1 MPSMINSLKDALE
14 KKFPGIKLRILR
26 DSLLLEDPQD
36 LTRVAQHVKES
47 PAFRLDYLSSV
58 TASDFLDYLETIY
71 HFYSMEKKSG
81 PWVLRVRV
89 PRENARVPSL
99 TPLYQSAEL
108 QEREAYDL
116 FGILYEGH
124 PDLRRL
130 FLWEG
135 FEGHPLLKDYEQENA
150 DTLEARDVEWLEAHG
165 VKVPEAMK
173 KNAAELKASGKRA
186 LAEKPTEPRQA

>member
-1 MPSMINSLKDALE
+1 MTPIINSLKDALE
-14 KKFPGIKLRILR
+14 KQFPGIKLRVLL
-26 DSLLLEDPQD
+26 DSILLENPQD
-36 LTRVAQHVKES
+36 LIRIAQYVKES

-58 TASDFLDYLETIY
+58 TASDFLEYLETIY

-81 PWVLRVRV
+81 PWILRVRV
-89 PRENARVPSL
+89 PRKNAHVPSL
-99 TPLYQSAEL
+99 TSLYQSAEL

-116 FGILYEGH
+116 LGIVYDGH

-135 FEGHPLLKDYEQENA
+135 FEGHPLLKDYEQEDTN
-150 DTLEARDVEWLEAHG
+150 TLESRDVEWLKAHG
-165 VKVPEAMK
+165 VKVPETME

-186 LAEKPTEPRQA
+186 LAEKPAEPRQA

>member
-1 MPSMINSLKDALE
+1 MTPIINSLKDALE
-14 KKFPGIKLRILR
+14 KQFPGIKLRVLL
-26 DSLLLEDPQD
+26 DSILLENPQD
-36 LTRVAQHVKES
+36 LIRIAQYVKES

-58 TASDFLDYLETIY
+58 TASDFLEYLETIY

-89 PRENARVPSL
+89 PRKNAHVPSL
-99 TPLYQSAEL
+99 TSLYQSAEL

-116 FGILYEGH
+116 LGIVYDSH

-135 FEGHPLLKDYEQENA
+135 FEGHPLLKDYEQENT
-150 DTLEARDVEWLEAHG
+150 DTLETPDIEWLEAHG
-165 VKVPEAMK
+165 VKVPETMK